1 MCITHAP
8 NQAHCIVHFCF
19 PLLAVVKILVFFS
32 QLEREREW
40 GKLRN
45 QRETMINPIPDR
57 LKGVWDEWNI
67 RGIILVSLSLQTI
80 LILFAPFRKRIPKKP
95 VMLLIWSSYLL
106 ADWAASFAIG
116 HIANSQVPDS
126 KNPYTDDKGCHLVNK
141 NSMICHGTN
150 GNKGDKSHENADL
163 LAFWAPFLL
172 LHLGGPDPITAFSL
186 EDNELWLRHLFSLL
200 VQVVVTGYVF
210 LLTLPENK
218 LLVPTLLMFLAGIIK
233 YFERTRA
240 LFGASLD
247 RFRESMLKAPD
258 AGPNYAK
265 LMEEYTSKKEAG
277 LPTRIEMTPEP
288 GKDSK
293 PANKAENTD
302 KAKELTELDVVR
314 YAYKHFQIFKGLIV
328 ELIFSFRE
336 RNESREFFRGIDAEH
351 ALKIIDLEL
360 NFIYEALYTKVV
372 VVHSTTG
379 YIFRA
384 ISVGSVVVACVKF
397 HYLNKHCFTKF
408 DVNVTYALLVGAICL
423 DFIALLM
430 LISSYWT
437 MAAINNNKRTGKL
450 VLIAQKYLNMKKI
463 SWFED
468 PENKEKVL
476 GTFILFRRWSES
488 VSSFNL
494 VSYCLRLRPYP
505 VEENS
510 NLFKKGCRYLG
521 SIFECCLPFIYKV
534 IDKVTDYLGAR
545 EFINEWWY
553 VSSRRLPRK
562 LWEFVFA
569 ELRGKSEDA
578 EDLETTKR
586 ICSARGAYV
595 IQEGQWKGGDAQV
608 YQKITEDY
616 IENVT
621 FDESLLLWHV
631 ATELCFQDTQ
641 NQKEK
646 KEAGNPYYCF
656 IWLWLKHVVT
666 LCYQNSCWLWH
677 VATQLCCKADKKD
690 AIQFNSF
697 EKKDYIQFSK
707 LLSDYMVYL
716 LVMRPTMM
724 SAVAGIGQI
733 RFRDTCAE
741 AEKFFSRRTL
751 EKGQVN
757 EACRKLLDVDTKVKP
772 VHVKGDRSKSILFDA
787 CMLAKELNKLDND
800 NKDNDDKWKIIS
812 KVWVEMLSYA
822 ATHCRPATH
831 AQQVSKGG
839 QLISF
844 VWLLMAHFGL
854 GEQFQINEGH
864 ARAKLIVGK

>member
-1 MCITHAP
+1 
-8 NQAHCIVHFCF
+8 
-19 PLLAVVKILVFFS
+19 
-32 QLEREREW
+32 
-40 GKLRN
+40 
-45 QRETMINPIPDR
+45 MINPIPDR

-116 HIANSQVPDS
+116 HIANSQ
-126 KNPYTDDKGCHLVNK
+126 
-141 NSMICHGTN
+141 
-150 GNKGDKSHENADL
+150 GDESHENADL

-218 LLVPTLLMFLAGIIK
+218 LLVPTSLMFLAGIIK

-258 AGPNYAK
+258 SGPNYAK

-302 KAKELTELDVVR
+302 QAKKPTELHVVR
-314 YAYKHFQIFKGLIV
+314 YAYKQFQILKGLIV
-328 ELIFSFRE
+328 ELIFSFSE
-336 RNESREFFRGIDAEH
+336 RNESREFFLGIDAEH

-372 VVHSTTG
+372 VVHSTIG

-384 ISVGSVVVACVKF
+384 ISVGSVVAACVKF
-397 HYLNKHCFTKF
+397 HYMNKHCFTKF
-408 DVNVTYALLVGAICL
+408 DVNVTYALLIGAICL

-437 MAAINNNKRTGKL
+437 MAAININKRTDIL

-494 VSYCLRLRPYP
+494 VSYCLRLR
-505 VEENS
+505 
-510 NLFKKGCRYLG
+510 CRYLG
-521 SIFECCLPFIYKV
+521 PIFECCLPYIYKV
-534 IDKVTDYLGAR
+534 IGKVTDYLGAR

-578 EDLETTKR
+578 KDLETTKR

-595 IQEGQWKGGDAQV
+595 IQEGQWNGDDAQV
-608 YQKITEDY
+608 YQKITEEY

-641 NQKEK
+641 EEK
-646 KEAGNPYYCF
+646 KQAVNPCYRF

-666 LCYQNSCWLWH
+666 LCYQNTCWLCH
-677 VATQLCCKADKKD
+677 VVATQLCCKADKKD
-690 AIQFNSF
+690 AIQDNGF

-741 AEKFFSRRTL
+741 AEKFFSRRNL
-751 EKGQVN
+751 EKGQVT
-757 EACRKLLDVDTKVKP
+757 EACKNLLDVDTKVKP

-787 CMLAKELNKLDND
+787 CMLAKELKKLDQN
-800 NKDNDDKWKIIS
+800 NNDDKWKIIS

-822 ATHCRPATH
+822 ATHCRPASH

>member
-1 MCITHAP
+1 
-8 NQAHCIVHFCF
+8 
-19 PLLAVVKILVFFS
+19 
-32 QLEREREW
+32 
-40 GKLRN
+40 
-45 QRETMINPIPDR
+45 MINPIPDR

-116 HIANSQVPDS
+116 HIANS
-126 KNPYTDDKGCHLVNK
+126 
-141 NSMICHGTN
+141 N

-384 ISVGSVVVACVKF
+384 ISVGSVVAACVKF

-488 VSSFNL
+488 VSCFNL

-505 VEENS
+505 V
-510 NLFKKGCRYLG
+510 
-521 SIFECCLPFIYKV
+521 ECCLPFIYKV

-569 ELRGKSEDA
+569 ELHGKSEDA

-646 KEAGNPYYCF
+646 
-656 IWLWLKHVVT
+656 
-666 LCYQNSCWLWH
+666 
-677 VATQLCCKADKKD
+677 
-690 AIQFNSF
+690 
-697 EKKDYIQFSK
+697 DYKQFSK

-800 NKDNDDKWKIIS
+800 NKDNDEKWKIIS

>member
-1 MCITHAP
+1 
-8 NQAHCIVHFCF
+8 
-19 PLLAVVKILVFFS
+19 
-32 QLEREREW
+32 
-40 GKLRN
+40 
-45 QRETMINPIPDR
+45 MINPIPDR

-116 HIANSQVPDS
+116 HIANNQ
-126 KNPYTDDKGCHLVNK
+126 
-141 NSMICHGTN
+141 
-150 GNKGDKSHENADL
+150 GDESHENADL

-218 LLVPTLLMFLAGIIK
+218 LLVPTSLMFLAGIIK

-258 AGPNYAK
+258 SGPNYAK

-302 KAKELTELDVVR
+302 QAKKPTELHVVR
-314 YAYKHFQIFKGLIV
+314 YAYKQFQILKGLIV
-328 ELIFSFRE
+328 ELIFSFSE
-336 RNESREFFRGIDAEH
+336 RNESREFFLGIDAEH

-372 VVHSTTG
+372 VVHSTIG

-384 ISVGSVVVACVKF
+384 ISVGSVVAACVKF
-397 HYLNKHCFTKF
+397 HYMNKHCFTKF
-408 DVNVTYALLVGAICL
+408 DVNVTYALLIGAICL

-437 MAAINNNKRTGKL
+437 MAAININKRTDIL

-463 SWFED
+463 SW
-468 PENKEKVL
+468 
-476 GTFILFRRWSES
+476 WSES

-505 VEENS
+505 LEENS

-521 SIFECCLPFIYKV
+521 PIFECCLPYIYKV
-534 IDKVTDYLGAR
+534 IGKVTDYLGAR

-578 EDLETTKR
+578 KDLETTKR
-586 ICSARGAYV
+586 ICSARGAYA
-595 IQEGQWKGGDAQV
+595 IQEGQWKGNDAQV
-608 YQKITEDY
+608 YQIITEDY

-641 NQKEK
+641 EEK
-646 KEAGNPYYCF
+646 KQAVNPY
-656 IWLWLKHVVT
+656 
-666 LCYQNSCWLWH
+666 
-677 VATQLCCKADKKD
+677 
-690 AIQFNSF
+690 
-697 EKKDYIQFSK
+697 YIQFSK

-741 AEKFFSRRTL
+741 AEKFFSRRNL
-751 EKGQVN
+751 EKGQVT
-757 EACRKLLDVDTKVKP
+757 EACKNLLDVDTKVKP

-787 CMLAKELNKLDND
+787 CMLAKELKKLDHN
-800 NKDNDDKWKIIS
+800 NNDDKWMIIS

-822 ATHCRPATH
+822 ATHCRPASH